1 MGPLSE
7 VRFQHVRADKRQTAR
22 LSEPRCTL
30 DRTPLVQLVRRRLWQ
45 RSGNGSISEMNTVEL
60 VPV

>member
-7 VRFQHVRADKRQTAR
+7 VRFQNVRADKCQTAR

-30 DRTPLVQLVRRRLWQ
+30 DRTPLVQLVRAGYG
-45 RSGNGSISEMNTVEL
+45 SGNGSISEMNTVEL

>member
-7 VRFQHVRADKRQTAR
+7 VRFQNVPADKRQTAR

-45 RSGNGSISEMNTVEL
+45 RKWQHFGNEHR
-60 VPV
+60 

>member
-7 VRFQHVRADKRQTAR
+7 VRFQNVRADKRQTAR

-30 DRTPLVQLVRRRLWQ
+30 DRLRWNNWSAAGYG
-45 RSGNGSISEMNTVEL
+45 SGNGSISEMNTVEL
-60 VPV
+60 VLV